1 MDSMQ
6 SKRALLAAG
15 LGTVAA
21 VALGGLPVAHAQQA
35 IKWNMPTPY
44 AEASFHTKNS
54 RQFADE
60 VRQATGGRLDITVH
74 PNGSLFKLPEMK
86 RAVQSGQAQIA
97 EVNLPA
103 FGNENPFYELD
114 VVLFL
119 AQGYDD
125 ADRLWKL
132 SKPIIEN
139 TLQSQGIQVLYVVPF
154 PGMGMV
160 SKKPIN
166 RLADMKGTRFRSFGP
181 AASRFGELVGATP
194 TVIQASELSQAFT
207 VGSIDS
213 TLTSASTAVATKS
226 WEYAKYFID
235 LQAAHTKQTI
245 IVNTAAFK
253 ALPADIQDAVLKAS
267 AAAEQRGWAAS
278 RREADETR
286 ERLVKEGVIIV
297 KPDEAFRGE
306 LSKLGVTLA
315 TDWEKRA
322 GAEGTGVLKAYRQ

>member
-1 MDSMQ
+1 MESM
-6 SKRALLAAG
+6 SSRRALLGA
-15 LGTVAA
+15 VAA
-21 VALGGLPVAHAQQA
+21 IALAGAPAAHAQQA

-44 AEASFHTKNS
+44 AEASFHTKNTK
-54 RQFADE
+54 QFADE
-60 VRQATGGRLDITVH
+60 VRQATGGRLEISVH

-245 IVNTAAFK
+245 IVNAAAFK
-253 ALPADIQDAVLKAS
+253 ALPADVQDAVLKAS

>member
-1 MDSMQ
+1 MESSR
-6 SKRALLAAG
+6 SKRALLGAG
-15 LGTVAA
+15 LVTAA
-21 VALGGLPVAHAQQA
+21 AFALGGTPTAQAQQA

-44 AEASFHTKNS
+44 AEASFHTKNTK
-54 RQFADE
+54 QFADE
-60 VRQATGGRLDITVH
+60 VRQATGGRLEISVH

-119 AQGYDD
+119 AQGYED
-125 ADRLWKL
+125 AERLWKL
-132 SKPIIEN
+132 SRPIIEN
-139 TLQSQGIQVLYVVPF
+139 TLQAQGIQVLYVVPF

-166 RLADMKGTRFRSFGP
+166 RLADLKGMRFRSFGP

-207 VGSIDS
+207 VGAIDS
-213 TLTSASTAVATKS
+213 TLTSASTAVSTKS

-253 ALPADIQDAVLKAS
+253 ALPADIQAAVLKAS

-306 LSKLGVTLA
+306 LGKLGVTLA
-315 TDWEKRA
+315 SDWEKRA